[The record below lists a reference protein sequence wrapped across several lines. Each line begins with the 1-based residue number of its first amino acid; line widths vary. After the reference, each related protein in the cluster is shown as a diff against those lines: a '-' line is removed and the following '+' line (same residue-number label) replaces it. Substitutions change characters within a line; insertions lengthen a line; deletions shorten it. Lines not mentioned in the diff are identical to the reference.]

1 MALLLSSWTVVAL
14 AGAAWAY
21 QPLARVGPHAVAHGR
36 MLRPWPVRCS
46 ECGDE
51 SELLDDDE
59 LAAAAIA
66 AAVVARSAEAVAASR
81 ASASATAEVLKAELA
96 AGAFSAPSATHKDA
110 LYKAL
115 KKPKGSMALLG
126 EGSPQLGVS
135 LGGYDLNDPTYL
147 SQQFRTAG
155 CSAVCVRVG
164 GQHELTPTAVAETA
178 TEQARAALFLC
189 VCRPAPRRAA
199 PSPPAHAAPVPRV
212 PQSHAKG
219 EYPGPLPIVARL
231 DVVEEV
237 QLAKVAADGARA
249 AILSLHLNGPER
261 TKALMQAA
269 ASYGLETV
277 PPVTAPYLG
286 RARDSSPPPS
296 LALFLY
302 VPVRARP
309 VRPIASPSWSD
320 PFPSPSLSSCMLLSP
335 PCS

>member
-36 MLRPWPVRCS
+36 MLRPRPVRCS

-81 ASASATAEVLKAELA
+81 ASASAAAEVLKAELA

-126 EGSPQLGVS
+126 EGSPQLGIS

-178 TEQARAALFLC
+178 TEQARAALFFSC
-189 VCRPAPRRAA
+189 VSPSTSPRRA
-199 PSPPAHAAPVPRV
+199 
-212 PQSHAKG
+212 
-219 EYPGPLPIVARL
+219 
-231 DVVEEV
+231 
-237 QLAKVAADGARA
+237 LA
-249 AILSLHLNGPER
+249 
-261 TKALMQAA
+261 
-269 ASYGLETV
+269 
-277 PPVTAPYLG
+277 
-286 RARDSSPPPS
+286 
-296 LALFLY
+296 
-302 VPVRARP
+302 ARP
-309 VRPIASPSWSD
+309 QRPYPSCPSVVRQG
-320 PFPSPSLSSCMLLSP
+320 
-335 PCS
+335 